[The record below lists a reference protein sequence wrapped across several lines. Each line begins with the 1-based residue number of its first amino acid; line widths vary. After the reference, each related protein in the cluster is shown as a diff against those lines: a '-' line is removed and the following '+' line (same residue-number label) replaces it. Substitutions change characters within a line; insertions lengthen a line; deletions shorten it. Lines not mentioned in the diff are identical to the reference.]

1 MMRKRLKRICQ
12 AARDRP
18 VYIKAGIAAV
28 LSLLCFGVL
37 CLRDGSQTD
46 LAKNE
51 AGQTVIE
58 RCGAGEDTV
67 RELHVKA
74 GEMEEEVEIRISG
87 QTYSEEELKDVFA
100 RAEESLPDLILNGN
114 SSTDEVRTALC
125 LITEVPGTG
134 LRVSW
139 EMDRYD
145 VIDLQGNIIAEELPA
160 EGIVVHL
167 KAILTYEGSQQ
178 TCEFGVRVLPP
189 VYGEKERLLRA
200 IREEAGKADEETRD
214 EEYMILPDRAG
225 GEKLQWTKEADPRA
239 FGILVL
245 GLGAS
250 GMLIVSDRQ
259 KRKEKEKQ
267 DLRQMQIDYPGIINK
282 FNLYIRAGM
291 TVRKAWFRI
300 VEDYQAGK
308 ETGRGR
314 KAYDEMTAAM
324 YQIRGGLPEGECYE
338 SFGVRCGEPAYRRFG
353 MMLSQNLRKGSAGLT
368 DILEREASEAF
379 EDRKKLAK
387 KLGEE
392 AGTKLMIPM
401 FMMLIIVLII
411 VVVPAFFSIQI

>member
-58 RCGAGEDTV
+58 RGGAGEDTV

-74 GEMEEEVEIRISG
+74 GEMEETVEIRISG
-87 QTYSEEELKDVFA
+87 QTYSEEDLKDVFA

-114 SSTDEVRTALC
+114 SSTEEVRTALC

-291 TVRKAWFRI
+291 TVRKAWARVCGRI
-300 VEDYQAGK
+300 WKRHRPSSVIFA
-308 ETGRGR
+308 
-314 KAYDEMTAAM
+314 
-324 YQIRGGLPEGECYE
+324 
-338 SFGVRCGEPAYRRFG
+338 RRFPDCAW
-353 MMLSQNLRKGSAGLT
+353 KTA
-368 DILEREASEAF
+368 
-379 EDRKKLAK
+379 
-387 KLGEE
+387 
-392 AGTKLMIPM
+392 P
-401 FMMLIIVLII
+401 
-411 VVVPAFFSIQI
+411 PAATGWNRL